1 MFKLREYQVKAI
13 EDCMGVLTASKKKSI
28 AVLPTGAGKSIIIAE
43 CVKRLNK
50 PVLILQ
56 PSKELL
62 KQNYEKFIRVGGKAS
77 MYCASLKTK
86 TIKKQDYTLING
98 ELKKCKEVSN
108 VTYATI
114 GSIKKDL
121 EKLKKLGVKHIIID
135 EAHLQSKVGSQLR
148 SFLKKL
154 NVTNVLG
161 LTATPIY
168 LEGGMMG
175 SRLIMINRSF
185 GTIFR
190 SLCHITQIKE
200 LVENN
205 YWTPFKY
212 KIIKTDESSLQ
223 LNTAG
228 SDYTEYSQKK
238 YYESNNLREQIVEE
252 VKRLKQEGRK
262 RILIFVPDINEA
274 NSLYGLIPNSAVV
287 HSKLS
292 TQERDLMVEE
302 FTNGD
307 IPVAINVNCLDLET
321 EILTETGWVK
331 HDEMT
336 YQHKVANW
344 DKGNIYFQEP
354 KKIIKRQLK
363 EDEYF
368 CTYESEA
375 VNFRVTNQHDLL
387 LKRYENKEYKK
398 IKARDVKGRVLQ
410 APVFG
415 EYLPTKIEISQ
426 EKRDLKSSFERRVS
440 ANSYYIRRDNPEISI
455 SDSKE
460 IAKSEIKKR
469 DKLRYKNPHELSNE
483 ECELIGFFLGDGSIS
498 KHKNNG
504 FRYTLSQSER
514 YDKIIERV
522 DEILDKIGVGYTKQ
536 RIAPSKSNYFS
547 ITWDL
552 NKGTG
557 FREQRRK
564 GIYPII
570 PYLDKNGSKYLR
582 YLNKEQFKNLIKGF
596 WLADGNHGDSIN
608 KSSRGLNIT
617 NTKYELLS
625 LLQEIGVTRGF
636 RMSISKLAP
645 PKKKHH
651 KQLYKLTY
659 SHQKNSSI
667 NNRYKIIEE
676 NHKPERVWCV
686 STSSTNIITRRKGKV
701 MVMGNCLSTG
711 YDNPEIDAII
721 TARPTSSIALFYQQI
736 GRGCRLHPEKED
748 CIIVDFSGNTTRFG
762 RVEGLEFSEID
773 YYGWGLFNEQ
783 EQLLTDYPISTINKP
798 TKQSLIESRKPKEVS
813 VNTNSKIVLW
823 FGKYEG
829 KDLEEAFRQDKNY
842 FVWVYENFTF
852 DTPKKKELKRKL
864 EIKLELPVTV

>member
-13 EDCMGVLTASKKKSI
+13 EDCMGVLTANKKKSI

-62 KQNYEKFIRVGGKAS
+62 KQNYEKFIKVGGKAS

-252 VKRLKQEGRK
+252 VKRLKQEGIK

-307 IPVAINVNCLDLET
+307 IPVAINV
-321 EILTETGWVK
+321 
-331 HDEMT
+331 
-336 YQHKVANW
+336 
-344 DKGNIYFQEP
+344 
-354 KKIIKRQLK
+354 
-363 EDEYF
+363 
-368 CTYESEA
+368 
-375 VNFRVTNQHDLL
+375 
-387 LKRYENKEYKK
+387 
-398 IKARDVKGRVLQ
+398 
-410 APVFG
+410 
-415 EYLPTKIEISQ
+415 
-426 EKRDLKSSFERRVS
+426 
-440 ANSYYIRRDNPEISI
+440 
-455 SDSKE
+455 
-460 IAKSEIKKR
+460 
-469 DKLRYKNPHELSNE
+469 
-483 ECELIGFFLGDGSIS
+483 
-498 KHKNNG
+498 
-504 FRYTLSQSER
+504 
-514 YDKIIERV
+514 
-522 DEILDKIGVGYTKQ
+522 GV
-536 RIAPSKSNYFS
+536 
-547 ITWDL
+547 
-552 NKGTG
+552 
-557 FREQRRK
+557 
-564 GIYPII
+564 
-570 PYLDKNGSKYLR
+570 
-582 YLNKEQFKNLIKGF
+582 
-596 WLADGNHGDSIN
+596 
-608 KSSRGLNIT
+608 
-617 NTKYELLS
+617 
-625 LLQEIGVTRGF
+625 
-636 RMSISKLAP
+636 
-645 PKKKHH
+645 
-651 KQLYKLTY
+651 
-659 SHQKNSSI
+659 
-667 NNRYKIIEE
+667 
-676 NHKPERVWCV
+676 
-686 STSSTNIITRRKGKV
+686 
-701 MVMGNCLSTG
+701 LSTG

-736 GRGCRLHPEKED
+736 GRGCRLHPEKEN
-748 CIIVDFSGNTTRFG
+748 CVIVDFSGNTTRFG

-842 FVWVYENFTF
+842 FVWVYENFVF
-852 DTPKKKELKRKL
+852 DTPKKKELKRRL
-864 EIKLELPVTV
+864 ELKLELPVTV